1 MTGVPYFSAEYPRGG
16 EHKFLRAGVVA
27 IGGEG
32 SNEGRA
38 DAGFEAD
45 SGKVNH
51 RSQLL

>member
-1 MTGVPYFSAEYPRGG
+1 MTAVPYFSAEYPRGG

-27 IGGEG
+27 VGGEG
-32 SNEGRA
+32 SNKGGA
-38 DAGFEAD
+38 DASLKAD